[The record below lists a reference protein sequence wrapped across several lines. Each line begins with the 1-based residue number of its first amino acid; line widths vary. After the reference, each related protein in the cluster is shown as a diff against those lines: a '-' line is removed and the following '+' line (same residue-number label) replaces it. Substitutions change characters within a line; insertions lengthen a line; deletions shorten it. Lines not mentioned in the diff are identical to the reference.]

1 MDQSIVKKNIF
12 RYMDGK
18 KILKRLKK
26 IPIPHTNKLK
36 VMETLEKVVMNSD
49 STWKKYKVFVKTQEA
64 KMILIEAWRKNATG
78 SWFITTDTYQNIKPK
93 LAKKQIKIVGDLEAI
108 ESPSQNRDNQVSGV
122 DYSKAS
128 SIANVNKDT
137 ATGEIP
143 LNEKSPLKVLGYDT
157 TKSKEERWRILT
169 QQAIPKLGKAKVVWY
184 INFFIK
190 LHRSKPTM
198 ASAIKEW
205 EYDLRRLGA
214 K

>member
-1 MDQSIVKKNIF
+1 MEKN
-12 RYMDGK
+12 D
-18 KILKRLKK
+18 
-26 IPIPHTNKLK
+26 
-36 VMETLEKVVMNSD
+36 
-49 STWKKYKVFVKTQEA
+49 
-64 KMILIEAWRKNATG
+64 TG
-78 SWFITTDTYQNIKPK
+78 SWFITTETYQNIQSK
-93 LAKKQIKIVGDLEAI
+93 LAKKQIKMVPASGMVEN
-108 ESPSQNRDNQVSGV
+108 PSQDRNNEVSAV
-122 DYSKAS
+122 NYTKSS

-137 ATGEIP
+137 VVSEIP

-169 QQAIPKLGKAKVVWY
+169 QQAIPKLGKQKVVWY

-190 LHRSKPTM
+190 MHKKKATM